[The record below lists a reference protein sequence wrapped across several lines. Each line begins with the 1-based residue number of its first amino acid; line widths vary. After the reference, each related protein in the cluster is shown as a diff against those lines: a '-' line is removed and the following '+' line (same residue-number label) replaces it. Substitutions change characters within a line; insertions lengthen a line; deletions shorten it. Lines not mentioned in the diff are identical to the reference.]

1 MRVHP
6 REWFCHISMRMEL
19 FGSLSGTNWSFFFVI
34 FINLQTGFLLP
45 TIALWCLIL
54 IKLIQSFCYITD
66 QTMTGLSS
74 FKITYLWI
82 CIYMYYRE
90 SMNITVQVGRGLF
103 LNLKVS
109 WILGTAGLLHSLP
122 QRTLHY
128 LPLHN
133 VNGVF
138 IHHVLLLLK
147 SSGSHHFIYTFY
159 MYIIRYDVMFINFQ
173 FSFC

>member
-109 WILGTAGLLHSLP
+109 WRLGTADLLHSLP
-122 QRTLHY
+122 QRTPTTCHCITSMAFL
-128 LPLHN
+128 
-133 VNGVF
+133 F
-138 IHHVLLLLK
+138 IMFYCHWKVVVVIILYI
-147 SSGSHHFIYTFY
+147 HFTCIL
-159 MYIIRYDVMFINFQ
+159 YDMM
-173 FSFC
+173 SCL